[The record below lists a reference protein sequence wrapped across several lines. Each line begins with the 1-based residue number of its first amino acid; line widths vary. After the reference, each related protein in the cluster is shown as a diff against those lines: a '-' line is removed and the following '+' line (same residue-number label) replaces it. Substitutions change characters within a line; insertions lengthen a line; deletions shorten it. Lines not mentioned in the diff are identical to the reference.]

1 MGTLGSPGPIPQW
14 DSDVEV
20 WYWLVESPINLHF
33 AYMRASVVFKF
44 ACIFLI
50 LYILAQEGA
59 RFTDDYLL

>member
-44 ACIFLI
+44 ACIFFNFVHFGPRRSQI
-50 LYILAQEGA
+50 Y
-59 RFTDDYLL
+59 R